1 MFVLQSLLTVVS
13 FFIHNAMQTVIIL
26 LVIVFDCFSECM
38 RIIIVFNSHQSVTRI
53 DGVMVS
59 VLSPSVVVWILALGP
74 SKPKTMK
81 LVFVA
86 SALSAQH

>member
-1 MFVLQSLLTVVS
+1 MFVLQSLLTAVP

-59 VLSPSVVVWILALGP
+59 VLSASVVALGP